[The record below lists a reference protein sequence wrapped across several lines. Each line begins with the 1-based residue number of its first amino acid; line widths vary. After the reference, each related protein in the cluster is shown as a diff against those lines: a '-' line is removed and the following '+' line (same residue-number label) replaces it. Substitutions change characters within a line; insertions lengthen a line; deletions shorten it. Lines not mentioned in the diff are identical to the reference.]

1 MTLPDCGTRYIETP
15 PSAALAPWVAC
26 YWAITGTVTGTHA
39 DRVLP
44 DGCAD
49 VIVDFGTGRD
59 PYAVGAM
66 RRALVITL
74 AGRLDMFGVRFQ
86 PGGALP
92 FLDNPL
98 HELTDQLVP
107 LDSLWGSLATRLGDA
122 FARGSPHERI
132 PIVERI
138 LLDRLRNA
146 RADDALAVRA
156 AALFRRSR
164 GGASVRAIASALGVG
179 ERRLE
184 RVFDRCVGL
193 TPKGLARVA
202 RFAHAVRSI
211 ERRPGAWT
219 TVALEAGY
227 ADQAHFIREFRS
239 LAGVTPTAFVDER
252 KDVGIVQYP
261 GEAGIVMSRE

>member
-1 MTLPDCGTRYIETP
+1 MSETTATGSEPRYVETP

-26 YWAITGTVTGTHA
+26 YWSISGTVASPRA

-49 VIVDFGTGRD
+49 VIIDLGAGRD
-59 PYAVGAM
+59 PYVAGTM
-66 RRALVITL
+66 RRALIVTL
-74 AGRLDMFGVRFQ
+74 AGRLDMFGVRFH

-98 HELTDQLVP
+98 RELTDQLVP
-107 LDSLWGSLATRLGDA
+107 LDSLWGRLADRLIDG
-122 FARGSPHERI
+122 FASAPRSERI
-132 PIVERI
+132 RVVEH
-138 LLDRLRNA
+138 LLLQRLRHA
-146 RADDALAVRA
+146 RADDELAVRA
-156 AALFRRSR
+156 AALFRQSC
-164 GGASVRAIASALGVG
+164 GGAGVREVAAALGVG

-202 RFAHAVRSI
+202 RFAQAVRGI
-211 ERRPGAWT
+211 ERGSTTWT
-219 TVALEAGY
+219 EVALGAGY

-239 LAGVTPTAFVDER
+239 LAGLTPTAFVIER
-252 KDVGIVQYP
+252 KSVGIVQYP
-261 GEAGIVMSRE
+261 AEPIE

>member
-1 MTLPDCGTRYIETP
+1 MTSPDSGTRYIEAP
-15 PSAALAPWVAC
+15 PSAALAPWVAS
-26 YWAITGTVTGTHA
+26 YWSITGALEGMRSE
-39 DRVLP
+39 RVLP

-49 VIVDFGTGRD
+49 VIIDLGTGRD

-74 AGRLDMFGVRFQ
+74 TSRLDMFGVRFQ

-98 HELTDQLVP
+98 HELTDRLVP
-107 LDSLWGSLATRLGDA
+107 LDSLWGSLGTRLGDA
-122 FARGSPHERI
+122 FAGASPHERI

-138 LLDRLRNA
+138 LLGRLRNA

-156 AALFRRSR
+156 ADLFRRSR
-164 GGASVRAIASALGVG
+164 GGASVRAVAAALGVG

-211 ERRPGAWT
+211 ERRSGAWT
-219 TVALEAGY
+219 TVALESGY

-239 LAGVTPTAFVDER
+239 LAGVTPTSFVDER
-252 KDVGIVQYP
+252 KGVGIVQYP
-261 GEAGIVMSRE
+261 GEAGP